1 MKQHFYASTKSFL
14 IACLV
19 IFSSLADAGDQG
31 LLWQV
36 KSPEGKVSYLLGT
49 IHADDTRVTDFSPSL
64 LDAFSKTEV
73 FMMESL
79 PPRNPSIFLMKNG
92 NVAELLTEKEFDQV
106 RELADFHSMHIEAA
120 MKMKPWLLA
129 VIFDLPKPKSM
140 YSMDELLM
148 AKAEEQNK
156 IVLGLESTQAHFS
169 VLDSISQDEQMVMLK
184 AVLNRTQDEK
194 LRDYEALL
202 STYQSGD
209 LDKIASLDDS
219 ITGQMLPQALW
230 EKMRIKLIDERNQG
244 MANGMIAQAK
254 DKSVFVAM
262 GASHLAGKD
271 GVINR
276 LRQAGYELVPVNM
289 NE

>member
-1 MKQHFYASTKSFL
+1 LKQHFYASTKSFL

-19 IFSSLADAGDQG
+19 LFSSLADAGDQG

>member
-1 MKQHFYASTKSFL
+1 LKQHFYASTKSFL

-19 IFSSLADAGDQG
+19 LFSSLADAGDQG

-184 AVLNRTQDEK
+184 AVLNRTQDVK

>member
-1 MKQHFYASTKSFL
+1 MVL
-14 IACLV
+14 
-19 IFSSLADAGDQG
+19 FSSLADAGDQG

-194 LRDYEALL
+194 LRDYEALV

>member
-1 MKQHFYASTKSFL
+1 LKQHFYASTKSFL

-169 VLDSISQDEQMVMLK
+169 VLDSISQDEQMLMLK

-254 DKSVFVAM
+254 DKSVFVAI

>member
-1 MKQHFYASTKSFL
+1 MVL
-14 IACLV
+14 
-19 IFSSLADAGDQG
+19 FSSLADAGDQG

-244 MANGMIAQAK
+244 MTNGMIAQAK

>member
-19 IFSSLADAGDQG
+19 LFSSLADAGDQG

-36 KSPEGKVSYLLGT
+36 QSPEGKVSYLLGT

-79 PPRNPSIFLMKNG
+79 PPRNPSIFLMKSG

-194 LRDYEALL
+194 LRDYEALV

>member
-1 MKQHFYASTKSFL
+1 MVL
-14 IACLV
+14 
-19 IFSSLADAGDQG
+19 FSSLADAGDQG

-64 LDAFSKTEV
+64 LDAFSETEV

>member
-19 IFSSLADAGDQG
+19 LFSSLADAGDQG

-79 PPRNPSIFLMKNG
+79 PPRNPSIFLMKSG

-194 LRDYEALL
+194 LRDYEALV

>member
-14 IACLV
+14 IACLLL
-19 IFSSLADAGDQG
+19 FSSLADAGDQG

-254 DKSVFVAM
+254 DKSVFVAI